1 MTLRDSIARGEL
13 MGPRLQVT
21 EAPITVPGGHV
32 YSMGGV
38 AQGVDA
44 VRAMVRKRAG
54 EGADLIKVMSTGGF
68 MTPGSH
74 PAVARHSLE
83 ELEAIV
89 DEAGKCGLQITTH
102 ATGTEGIERAVDAK
116 LISIEHCAW
125 LYGLFPS

>member
-1 MTLRDSIARGEL
+1 

-21 EAPITVPGGHV
+21 GAPITVPGGHA
-32 YSMGGV
+32 YSMGGA

-44 VRAMVRKRAG
+44 VRAMVRRRAA
-54 EGADLIKVMSTGGF
+54 EGADLIKVISTGGF

-74 PAVARHSLE
+74 LVVARYSVE

-89 DEAGKCGLQITTH
+89 DEAGRFGLQVTTH

-116 LISIEHCAW
+116 LMSIEHYAW
-125 LYGLFPS
+125 LHGLFPSSYYIEITD